1 MVIVTG
7 TKRSGTSLWMQIL
20 IAAGIPHFGE
30 AFPRDWET
38 TLKDANKEGFYESM
52 LRAGIYYATN
62 PHPKTGAYFFPEQV
76 EGHCVKVFI
85 PGLVRSD
92 RAYIGRVIASVRE
105 WREHEASL
113 LRLYAMEDAERARAS
128 AEASAG
134 DAGESAEAA
143 PPERMPPALEWWA
156 ENFSLVRDISIR
168 RYPVHAQSY
177 DGLLRDPER
186 VIRDTVVWLGR
197 GDATRAVAIP
207 KQQHRNFQRPESSSV
222 PSEAAEV
229 FDELYATIDKKREL
243 TRPLLLKLNECN
255 ERLTP
260 LLEEHTRRIMADIA
274 RRRAARAKAASASER
289 PAPDPS

>member
-30 AFPRDWET
+30 AFPRDWAT
-38 TLKDANKEGFYESM
+38 TLKEANKEGFYESL

-62 PHPKTGAYFFPEQV
+62 PHPKSGAYFFPEQV

-85 PGLVRSD
+85 PGLVRTD
-92 RAYIGRVIASVRE
+92 RAYIGHVVATVRE

-113 LRLYAMEDAERARAS
+113 LRLNAMEDAERAS
-128 AEASAG
+128 AEG
-134 DAGESAEAA
+134 DDAA

-168 RYPVHAQSY
+168 RYRVHAQTY

-186 VIRDTVVWLGR
+186 VIRETIAWLGK
-197 GDATRAVAIP
+197 GDATRALAQP
-207 KQQHRNFQRPESSSV
+207 KPERRTFQRPSSTSV
-222 PSEAAEV
+222 PSEVAEV
-229 FDELYATIDKKREL
+229 FDELYATIDQRKEL
-243 TRPLLLKLNECN
+243 PQSFLLKLNETN
-255 ERLTP
+255 ERLMP
-260 LLEEHTRRIMADIA
+260 LLEENTRRVMTDVA
-274 RRRAARAKAASASER
+274 RRRARARADAASELPAADAS
-289 PAPDPS
+289 

>member
-30 AFPRDWET
+30 AFPRDWES
-38 TLKDANKEGFYESM
+38 TLKEANKEGFYESM

-76 EGHCVKVFI
+76 EGYCVKVFI
-85 PGLVRSD
+85 PGLVRTD
-92 RAYIGRVIASVRE
+92 RAFIGRVIASVRE

-113 LRLYAMEDAERARAS
+113 QRLYAMEDAERAAAVGS
-128 AEASAG
+128 EGG
-134 DAGESAEAA
+134 DLS

-156 ENFSLVRDISIR
+156 ENFALVRDISIR

-186 VIRDTVVWLGR
+186 VIRETIAWLGR
-197 GDATRAVAIP
+197 GDAARALATP
-207 KQQHRNFQRPESSSV
+207 KPQHRHFQRPESSSV

-229 FDELYATIDKKREL
+229 FDELYDTIDRKREL
-243 TRPLLLKLNECN
+243 THAFLLKLNECN

-260 LLEEHTRRIMADIA
+260 LLEENTKRVMADVV
-274 RRRAARAKAASASER
+274 RRRMARAKASAAPEQPESE
-289 PAPDPS
+289 PS

>member
-1 MVIVTG
+1 MLIVTG

-30 AFPRDWET
+30 AFPRDWEN
-38 TLKDANKEGFYESM
+38 TLKEANKEGFYESM

-85 PGLVRSD
+85 PGLVRTD
-92 RAYIGRVIASVRE
+92 RAYIGRVIASMRE
-105 WREHEASL
+105 WREYEASL
-113 LRLYAMEDAERARAS
+113 QRLHAMEDAERA
-128 AEASAG
+128 SAG
-134 DAGESAEAA
+134 GDDTA
-143 PPERMPPALEWWA
+143 PPERMPAVLEWWA

-186 VIRDTVVWLGR
+186 VIRETIAWVGR
-197 GDATRAVAIP
+197 GDAEKALAQP
-207 KQQHRNFQRPESSSV
+207 KPERRTFQRPSSSSV
-222 PSEAAEV
+222 PSEVAEV
-229 FDELYATIDKKREL
+229 FDELYAAIDQRREL
-243 TRPLLLKLNECN
+243 PQSFLLKLNETN

-260 LLEEHTRRIMADIA
+260 MLEENTRRVMADVA
-274 RRRAARAKAASASER
+274 RRRARARAGAASEHPAADAS
-289 PAPDPS
+289 

>member
-38 TLKDANKEGFYESM
+38 TLKEANKEGFYESM

-85 PGLVRSD
+85 PGLVRTD
-92 RAYIGRVIASVRE
+92 RAYIGRVIATVRE

-113 LRLYAMEDAERARAS
+113 LRLNAMEDADRAS
-128 AEASAG
+128 AGG
-134 DAGESAEAA
+134 DETA

-186 VIRDTVVWLGR
+186 VIRETMAWLGR
-197 GDATRAVAIP
+197 GDAERALAQP
-207 KQQHRNFQRPESSSV
+207 KPERRTFERPTSSSV
-222 PSEAAEV
+222 PSEVAEV
-229 FDELYATIDKKREL
+229 FDELYAAIDRRTEL
-243 TRPLLLKLNECN
+243 PQSFLLKLNETN
-255 ERLTP
+255 ERLMP
-260 LLEEHTRRIMADIA
+260 LLEENTRRVMADVA
-274 RRRAARAKAASASER
+274 RRRARARAGAGSEHPAADAS
-289 PAPDPS
+289 

>member
-1 MVIVTG
+1 MLIVTG

-30 AFPRDWET
+30 AFPRDWES
-38 TLKDANKEGFYESM
+38 TLKEANKEGFYESM
-52 LRAGIYYATN
+52 LRAGIYWATN

-85 PGLVRSD
+85 PGLVRTD
-92 RAYIGRVIASVRE
+92 RAFIGRVIASVRE

-113 LRLYAMEDAERARAS
+113 LRLYSLEDAEQARSAS
-128 AEASAG
+128 E
-134 DAGESAEAA
+134 GELAT

-186 VIRDTVVWLGR
+186 VIRETIAWLGR
-197 GDATRAVAIP
+197 GDAQGALSAP
-207 KQQHRNFQRPESSSV
+207 KPQHRHFQRPTSSTV
-222 PSEAAEV
+222 PSDAAEV
-229 FDELYATIDKKREL
+229 FDELYAAIDQKREL
-243 TRPLLLKLNECN
+243 SNSFLLKLNETN
-255 ERLTP
+255 ERLMP
-260 LLEEHTRRIMADIA
+260 MLEDNTRRIMADVA
-274 RRRAARAKAASASER
+274 RRRVARAKAATE
-289 PAPDPS
+289 PPPEPS